1 MQMNPALPML
11 SDLAYALRQLT
22 KNLGFTTVAVVTL
35 ALGIGINTTA
45 FTLVNVILYRMPS
58 YPHPDRIVSVY
69 STTPQAQFSQL
80 APANARDVVKQATVF
95 EQATPWCWEYRGLA
109 QPGRPANRVIGL
121 AVAGN
126 FFSTL
131 GITPMLGRALTPAD
145 DAPGHG
151 DVIVASES
159 FWREILGGDPAV
171 VGSVVRVDGL
181 PVTVVGIA
189 PNASQDFVGFGPV
202 DFYQPLAYGEDNWR
216 IRDNDWLR
224 FVARLKPDVSLA
236 QANAQ
241 LETIAARLAHDHPE
255 TNARR
260 GLTLLPYAAG
270 RTGGAAPILWTVLGL
285 MLFVLL
291 IACVNLANLQ
301 VVRTMTRSH
310 EYAIRIALG
319 ASRGQLVRQLL
330 AESVLLSVSG
340 GAFGLLVALWGNRL
354 LGSRLQFNADS
365 TGLDMPLDHR
375 VLAFTFLAAVVT
387 GIAFG
392 LVPALMASR
401 TDVGA
406 VVKQGSRGSVGSRSR
421 HRLRRM
427 LVVAELAL
435 ALASLG
441 GAAYFVRGIQRIAAS
456 DPGWQTANLV
466 TGSFVLPTSKYS
478 DEEKIRVVVSRI
490 RAALAGLP
498 GVDKVAVSGSLPFGG
513 NFSQSGKF
521 VIAGQPPPQV
531 GLEPLALGER
541 VTPGYFSTI
550 GVRLLDGRDFTEADR
565 QDARH
570 VTIVNAAMA
579 AKFWP
584 GGRAVGHRIGG
595 ADPRNPDWKEIVG
608 VVNDIQALGN
618 IAPTA
623 YQMYRPF
630 AQDTD
635 HWLTFAAHTTGAIG
649 GLPEAAR
656 RAVAGVDSDLAVYQ
670 LGSAQAIGE
679 LFNANLYLIEHM
691 LTIAAV
697 LGLLLALVG
706 IYGVIA
712 NLAIQRTREIGV
724 RIALGARPGAVLWLV
739 LSDGI
744 RLGLVGTG
752 IGLVL
757 AFGLSRGLAAAVP
770 GVPGNDAAL
779 MFGLAALL
787 VVATLLACLVP
798 ALRSTHV
805 NPVEALRVE

>member
-1 MQMNPALPML
+1 MRF
-11 SDLAYALRQLT
+11 DLTYAIRQLT
-22 KNLGFTTVAVVTL
+22 KNPGFTAVALVTL

-45 FTLVNVILYRMPS
+45 FTLVNVILYRMPP
-58 YPHPDRIVSVY
+58 YPQPGRLVSVY
-69 STTPQAQFSQL
+69 STTSQAQFSQI
-80 APANARDVVKQATVF
+80 APANARDVVRQATVF
-95 EQATPWCWEYRGLA
+95 EQATPWCWQYGGLA
-109 QPGRPANRVIGL
+109 QPGKPANRVVGL

-126 FFSTL
+126 FFSTM
-131 GITPMLGRALTPAD
+131 GIAPMLGRALAPAD

-151 DVIVASES
+151 DVIVAGES
-159 FWREILGGDPAV
+159 FWREKLGGDPGV
-171 VGSVVRVDGL
+171 VGSVVRVDGR
-181 PVTVVGIA
+181 PVTIVGIA
-189 PNASQDFVGFGPV
+189 PGAMQDFVGFGPV

-216 IRDNDWLR
+216 IRDNDWMR
-224 FVARLKPDVSLA
+224 FVARLKPGVGPA
-236 QANAQ
+236 QARAQ

-260 GLTLLPYAAG
+260 GLALLPYAEG
-270 RTGGAAPILWTVLGL
+270 RSVGTAPILWTVLGL

-301 VVRTMTRSH
+301 LARTLTRVR

-319 ASRGQLVRQLL
+319 ASRAQLVRQLL
-330 AESVLLSVSG
+330 AESVLLSVAG
-340 GAFGLLVALWGNRL
+340 GGVGLLVAVWGNKL
-354 LGSRLQFNADS
+354 LGSRVQLGADS

-375 VLAFTFLAAVVT
+375 VLTFTFLAAVLT
-387 GIAFG
+387 GIIFG

-401 TDVGA
+401 TDVNA
-406 VVKQGSRGSVGSRSR
+406 AMKQGGRGAAGSRSR

-441 GAAYFVRGIQRIAAS
+441 GAAYFVRGIERLATADS
-456 DPGWQTANLV
+456 GWQTANLV
-466 TGSFVLPTSKYS
+466 TGSFVLPVKTYA
-478 DEEKIRVVVSRI
+478 DGEQTRAVVDRI
-490 RAALAGLP
+490 QAALAGLP

-513 NFSQSGKF
+513 NFSHSGKF
-521 VIAGQPPPQV
+521 VIAGQPPPTQ
-531 GLEPLALGER
+531 GLEPLALAER
-541 VTPGYFSTI
+541 VTPGYFSTVGI
-550 GVRLLDGRDFTEADR
+550 RLLEGRDFTAADR
-565 QDARH
+565 QDTRH
-570 VTIVNAAMA
+570 VAIINAAMA

-584 GGRAVGHRIGG
+584 GGDSVGHRIGS

-608 VVNDIQALGN
+608 VVGDIKALGN
-618 IAPTA
+618 VAPTP

-635 HWLTFAAHTTGAIG
+635 HWLTFTVHVPGAIG

-656 RAVAGVDSDLAVYQ
+656 RAIAGVDSDLAVYQ
-670 LGSAQAIGE
+670 LGSVQTIGD

-712 NLAIQRTREIGV
+712 NLAVQRTQEIGV
-724 RIALGARPGAVLWLV
+724 RIALGAGTGAVLWLV
-739 LSDGI
+739 LRDGV

-757 AFGLSRGLAAAVP
+757 AYGLSRGLTAVMP
-770 GVPGNDAAL
+770 GIPGNDSA
-779 MFGLAALL
+779 MIVGLAALL
-787 VVATLLACLVP
+787 VAATTLACLVP
-798 ALRSTHV
+798 AFRATHV
-805 NPVEALRVE
+805 DPVEALRAE

>member
-1 MQMNPALPML
+1 MRF
-11 SDLAYALRQLT
+11 DLVYAIRQLT
-22 KNLGFTTVAVVTL
+22 KNPGFTAVALVTL
-35 ALGIGINTTA
+35 ALGIGINATA
-45 FTLVNVILYRMPS
+45 FTLVNVALYRMPP
-58 YPHPDRIVSVY
+58 YPHPDQLVSVY
-69 STTPQAQFSQL
+69 STTAQAQFSQL
-80 APANARDVVKQATVF
+80 APANARDVVSQATVF

-109 QPGRPANRVIGL
+109 QPGKPANRVIGL
-121 AVAGN
+121 TVAGN

-131 GITPMLGRALTPAD
+131 GVTPMLGRALTPAD

-159 FWREILGGDPAV
+159 FWRGKLGGDPAV
-171 VGSVVRVDGL
+171 VGSIVRIDGL

-189 PNASQDFVGFGPV
+189 STASQDFVGFGPV

-216 IRDNDWLR
+216 IRDNDWMH
-224 FVARLKPDVSLA
+224 FVARLRPGVSLA
-236 QANAQ
+236 EARAQ
-241 LETIAARLAHDHPE
+241 LDTIAARLAHDHPE

-260 GLTLLPYAAG
+260 GLALFPYAAG
-270 RTGGAAPILWTVLGL
+270 RAVGVAPILWTVLGL

-301 VVRTMTRSH
+301 LARTMTRVR

-330 AESVLLSVSG
+330 AESVLLSVAG
-340 GAFGLLVALWGNRL
+340 GALGLLVAVWGNRL
-354 LGSRLQFNADS
+354 LGSRIQLTSDA

-375 VLAFTFLAAVVT
+375 VLAFTFVAAVLT
-387 GIAFG
+387 GIIFG

-401 TDVGA
+401 TDVNA
-406 VVKQGSRGSVGSRSR
+406 AVKQGSRGAVGSRSR
-421 HRLRRM
+421 HRLRRI

-441 GAAYFVRGIQRIAAS
+441 GAAYFVRGIQRLATA
-456 DPGWQTANLV
+456 DAGWQTANLV

-478 DEEKIRVVVSRI
+478 NEEKTRVVVDRI

-498 GVDKVAVSGSLPFGG
+498 GVDRVAVSGSLPFGG
-513 NFSQSGKF
+513 IFSHAGKF
-521 VIAGQPPPQV
+521 LIEGQAPPAQ
-531 GLEPLALGER
+531 GLEPLALAER
-541 VTPGYFSTI
+541 VTPGYFPTI
-550 GVRLLDGRDFTEADR
+550 GVRLLEGRDFTEADR

-570 VTIVNAAMA
+570 VAIINTAMA

-584 GGRAVGHRIGG
+584 GGDAVGHRIGG
-595 ADPRNPDWKEIVG
+595 TDPKSPDWKEIVG
-608 VVNDIQALGN
+608 VVSDIQTLGN
-618 IAPTA
+618 VAPTP

-635 HWLTFAAHTTGAIG
+635 HWLTFTVHTTGAIG
-649 GLPEAAR
+649 GLPEEAR
-656 RAVAGVDSDLAVYQ
+656 RAVGGVDSDLAVYQ
-670 LGSAQAIGE
+670 LGSAQAIGDQY
-679 LFNANLYLIEHM
+679 NANLYLIEHM

-712 NLAIQRTREIGV
+712 NLAVQRTQEIGV
-724 RIALGARPGAVLWLV
+724 RMALGAGTGAVLWLV
-739 LSDGI
+739 MRDGV
-744 RLGLVGTG
+744 RLGFVGTG

-757 AFGLSRGLAAAVP
+757 AFGLSRGLSAVIP
-770 GVPGNDAAL
+770 GVPGSDNAL
-779 MFGLAALL
+779 MVGLAALL
-787 VVATLLACLVP
+787 VAATLLACLVP

-805 NPVEALRVE
+805 DPVEALRAE

>member
-1 MQMNPALPML
+1 MRF
-11 SDLAYALRQLT
+11 DLIYAIRQLT
-22 KNLGFTTVAVVTL
+22 KNPGFTAVALVTL
-35 ALGIGINTTA
+35 ALGIGINVTA
-45 FTLVNVILYRMPS
+45 FTLVSVILYRMPP
-58 YPHPDRIVSVY
+58 YPQPERLVSVY
-69 STTPQAQFSQL
+69 STTSQAQFSQI
-80 APANARDVVKQATVF
+80 APANARDVVRQATVF
-95 EQATPWCWEYRGLA
+95 EQATPWCWEYGGLA
-109 QPGRPANRVIGL
+109 QPGKPANRVVGL

-126 FFSTL
+126 FFSTV

-159 FWREILGGDPAV
+159 FWREKLGGDPAV
-171 VGSVVRVDGL
+171 VGSTVRVDGR

-189 PNASQDFVGFGPV
+189 PTASQDFVGFGPV
-202 DFYQPLAYGEDNWR
+202 DFWQPLAYGEDNWR
-216 IRDNDWLR
+216 IRDNDWMR
-224 FVARLKPDVSLA
+224 FVARLRPGVSLP
-236 QANAQ
+236 QARAQ

-260 GLTLLPYAAG
+260 GLALLPYAAG
-270 RTGGAAPILWTVLGL
+270 RSVGTAPILWTVLGL

-301 VVRTMTRSH
+301 LARTLTRVR

-330 AESVLLSVSG
+330 AESILLSVAG
-340 GAFGLLVALWGNRL
+340 GALGLLVAVWGNRL
-354 LGSRLQFNADS
+354 LGSRIQLNADA

-375 VLAFTFLAAVVT
+375 VLAFTFLAAVLT
-387 GIAFG
+387 GIIFG

-401 TDVGA
+401 TDVNA
-406 VVKQGSRGSVGSRSR
+406 AVKQGSRGAAGSRSR

-441 GAAYFVRGIQRIAAS
+441 GAAYFVRGIERLANA
-456 DPGWQTANLV
+456 DAGWQTANLV
-466 TGSFVLPTSKYS
+466 TGSFVLPAKTYAA
-478 DEEKIRVVVSRI
+478 EEQTRAVVDRI
-490 RAALAGLP
+490 QAALAKLP

-513 NFSQSGKF
+513 NFSHSGKF
-521 VIAGQPPPQV
+521 VIAGQPPPSQ
-531 GLEPLALGER
+531 GLEPLALAER
-541 VTPGYFSTI
+541 VTPGYFSAI
-550 GVRLLDGRDFTEADR
+550 GVRLLEGRDFNAADR
-565 QDARH
+565 QDTRH
-570 VTIVNAAMA
+570 VAIINAAMA

-584 GGRAVGHRIGG
+584 GGDAVGHRIGG
-595 ADPRNPDWKEIVG
+595 TDPKNPDWKEIVG
-608 VVNDIQALGN
+608 VVSDIQALGN
-618 IAPTA
+618 VAPTP

-635 HWLTFAAHTTGAIG
+635 HWLTFTVHVPGAIG

-670 LGSAQAIGE
+670 LGSVQTIGD
-679 LFNANLYLIEHM
+679 LFNSNLYLIEHM

-712 NLAIQRTREIGV
+712 NLAVQRTQEIGV
-724 RIALGARPGAVLWLV
+724 RIALGAGTGAVLWLV
-739 LSDGI
+739 LRDGV
-744 RLGLVGTG
+744 RLGFVGTG

-757 AFGLSRGLAAAVP
+757 AYGLSRGLTAVMP
-770 GVPGNDAAL
+770 GIPGNDNAVML
-779 MFGLAALL
+779 GLAALL
-787 VVATLLACLVP
+787 VAATLLACLIP
-798 ALRSTHV
+798 ALRATHV
-805 NPVEALRVE
+805 DPVEALRAE